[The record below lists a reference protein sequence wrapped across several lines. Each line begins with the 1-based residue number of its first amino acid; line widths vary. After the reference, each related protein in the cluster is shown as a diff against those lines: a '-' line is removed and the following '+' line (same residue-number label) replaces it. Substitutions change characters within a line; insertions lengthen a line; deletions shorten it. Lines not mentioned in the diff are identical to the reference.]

1 MAEGSSPDNN
11 DDDKAITWIAS
22 SKSSD
27 QKYALVVFSI
37 FENTLVKFKA
47 VTLIY
52 NKIITQHGEIP
63 YKPIL

>member
-1 MAEGSSPDNN
+1 MAERKFVKVIP
-11 DDDKAITWIAS
+11 WIAS

-27 QKYALVVFSI
+27 QKYALVVFSM

-52 NKIITQHGEIP
+52 NKVITQHGEITN
-63 YKPIL
+63 KPIL